1 MAGKTLYDKVWDAH
15 VVGTRDDG
23 QTMLYID
30 QQLLHEVTSPQA
42 FEGLALAGRNP
53 WRIDANL
60 ATPDHN
66 VPTENRAAGIDG
78 IGPAKAAAIVAYRA
92 EHGPFKTVDDL
103 LLVRGI
109 GQATL
114 DRNRDRLTAATP

>member
-1 MAGKTLYDKVWDAH
+1 MSIIKHLFALCLLVASLTAGAGERINLNAADA
-15 VVGTRDDG
+15 
-23 QTMLYID
+23 
-30 QQLLHEVTSPQA
+30 A
-42 FEGLALAGRNP
+42 AL
-53 WRIDANL
+53 
-60 ATPDHN
+60 
-66 VPTENRAAGIDG
+66 AAGIDG